1 MKNKESYSIEKLK
14 SDALK
19 IRLKILKMAF
29 ESGGGQH
36 LGGGLSMVE
45 IMSYLYSYL
54 IDVDSVK
61 AKLNNR
67 NSGLMMIAVIEIMVS
82 SEYE

>member
-1 MKNKESYSIEKLK
+1 MMGNEKSFSIEKLK

-19 IRLKILKMAF
+19 IRLKILKLAF

-45 IMSYLYSYL
+45 IMCYLYSYL
-54 IDVDSVK
+54 IDV
-61 AKLNNR
+61 
-67 NSGLMMIAVIEIMVS
+67 
-82 SEYE
+82 